1 MRLVGVGGEG
11 DEDGEGGGGAASRMQ
26 GFKSDPVLLSPA
38 SAMPA
43 SSLVSLIWIDQERNT
58 KEASFWVSDQ
68 NIPGVFLDLFTHK
81 FF

>member
-1 MRLVGVGGEG
+1 MSEEKGRRTGKEAVERHR
-11 DEDGEGGGGAASRMQ
+11 ECKA
-26 GFKSDPVLLSPA
+26 FNLSPA

-43 SSLVSLIWIDQERNT
+43 WSLVSLIWIDQERNT

-68 NIPGVFLDLFTHK
+68 NTPGVFLDLFTHK